1 MKKKYFVLLS
11 LFAVMLMASCSKA
24 NDWEV
29 DSSHNRL
36 FRPLTFD
43 IGKATAN
50 TVSITYSYVPKAKQ
64 YIFEFSEGDETFSEV
79 KKTVT
84 ILADTLTAFAEA
96 TDPVKTTYRTLF
108 DELKGS
114 TDYHV
119 RMKAVSADG
128 TESGYLSDKF
138 TTPDEQIFTD
148 CEATVNTV
156 LLQWTPGAN
165 VTHIVYTEVGAGDE
179 AAVTRQLTDEEKAAG
194 QILIEGLA
202 SGTQYTAVIYND
214 DAKRGTKKFKTL
226 GMKDGK
232 EYTVQPEDNLNT
244 ILSQFA
250 AEGTSA
256 LTLIFPSGT
265 YEIGKL
271 TIPTG
276 ISDLY
281 IAGNATDKADM
292 PELFIPQFILQS
304 EVSSLTFQNVDLN
317 ARKDGANY
325 LFDIKGTNCFNSLE
339 FEGCRIRNINRS
351 FIRFNTTNLEIEKI
365 KVNDCIMENIATG
378 GYGVVNTPKSAQK
391 SIGLFSITNST
402 LVNMGSDFILQ
413 INDGWQSIV
422 IDKCT
427 FYSTGGGKGLFRF
440 DKNPESVSVTNTIFA
455 GANNG
460 NEFNAGSKNY
470 DILDFNSCY
479 KTNDMKVST
488 KTPFLNIEEVPYASE
503 EFFVNPAEGDFHIQ
517 SGVSFGGLEKA
528 GDPRWY

>member
-64 YIFEFSEGDETFSEV
+64 YIFEFSEGDETFAEV

-281 IAGNATDKADM
+281 IAGNATDKASM

-440 DKNPESVSVTNTIFA
+440 DMNPESVSVTNTIFA

-517 SGVSFGGLEKA
+517 SGVNFGGLEKA

>member
-1 MKKKYFVLLS
+1 MKKKYLILLS
-11 LFAVMLMASCSKA
+11 LFTMMFVSSCNDA
-24 NDWEV
+24 NDWGV
-29 DSSHNRL
+29 DASCNRL
-36 FRPLTFD
+36 FRPLTFEV
-43 IGKATAN
+43 GKTTAN
-50 TVSITYSYVPKAKQ
+50 SVSITYSYVPKATQ
-64 YIFEFSEGDETFSEV
+64 YVFEFSEGDEEFTEV
-79 KKTVT
+79 KKSVT

-96 TDPVKTTYRTLF
+96 TDMVKTTYRTLF
-108 DELKGS
+108 DDLKGS
-114 TDYHV
+114 TDYNV

-128 TESGYLSDKF
+128 TESGYLADKF

-156 LLQWTPGAN
+156 MLQWTTGAK
-165 VTHIVYTEVGAGDE
+165 VTHIIYSEVGAADD
-179 AAVTRQLTDEEKAAG
+179 AVVTRQITDEEMAAG
-194 QILIEGLA
+194 KALIEGLA

-232 EYTVQPEDNLNT
+232 EYTVQPEDDVNK
-244 ILSQFA
+244 ILAQFA

-281 IAGNATDKADM
+281 IAGNATDKAYM
-292 PELFIPQFILQS
+292 PELFIPQFNLQS
-304 EVSSLTFQNVDLN
+304 EVSSLTFQNIDLN
-317 ARKDGANY
+317 ARKNSANY

-339 FEGCRIRNINRS
+339 FDGCRIRNINRS
-351 FIRFNTTNLEIEKI
+351 FVRFNTANLEIEKI
-365 KVNDCIMENIATG
+365 KVNSCILESIATG
-378 GYGVVNTPKSAQK
+378 GYGFINTPKSAQK
-391 SIGLFSITNST
+391 SVGLFSLTNST
-402 LVNMGSDFILQ
+402 LVNMGSDWFLQ
-413 INDGWQSIV
+413 INAGWQSIV

-440 DKNPESVSVTNTIFA
+440 DANPEAVSITNTIFA

-470 DILDFNSCY
+470 EILDFNGCY

-488 KTPFLNIEEVPYASE
+488 KTPFLNIEEVPYSSE
-503 EFFVNPAEGDFHIQ
+503 DFFVAPADGDFHIKG
-517 SGVSFGGLEKA
+517 GVSFGGLEKA